1 MAKAKKDTTS
11 RTRNWTF
18 LVYTECTDNNDI
30 KTLAKESQELSKSLE
45 NIGIPC
51 AHKLHHMDK
60 LEDGTYKAPHFH
72 VIVSYSSVKTLS
84 QVQADF
90 GHLAANGYI
99 QPVRD
104 MRAACRYLIHKDNP
118 EKAQYTTLPECLNGL
133 DITKHLEDTD
143 KDKSAIKAMKQ
154 IITYIRLNNIT
165 YYNDLLDMLDQ
176 DNGDELYKA
185 AISRRLISPIL
196 AYLKARDTQRTRA
209 ERAALDILRP

>member
-1 MAKAKKDTTS
+1 MAHTKKPTTTS

-30 KTLAKESQELSKSLE
+30 KALAKESQTLAKRLE
-45 NIGIPC
+45 DIGIPC

-72 VIVSYSSVKTLS
+72 VIVSYSSVKTLA
-84 QVQADF
+84 QVKADF
-90 GHLAANGYI
+90 EQIAANGFI

-133 DITKHLEDTD
+133 DISRHLEDND
-143 KDKSAIKAMKQ
+143 KEKSAIKMMKQ
-154 IITYIRLNNIT
+154 LVTYIRLNNIS
-165 YYNDLLDMLDQ
+165 YYNDLLDLLDE
-176 DNGDELYKA
+176 DGGDELYKA

-209 ERAALDILRP
+209 ERAALDALH